1 MDLEF
6 LENIN
11 PKFLCWTTAILCHA
25 LCCWQNGLS
34 IDEIHLKCSNSQG
47 KLRLVRVHEENPVIG

>member
-11 PKFLCWTTAILCHA
+11 PKYLCLTTAILCHA
-25 LCCWQNGLS
+25 LRWWQKRLS
-34 IDEIHLKCSNSQG
+34 IDEIHFKCSNSQG
-47 KLRLVRVHEENPVIG
+47 KLRLVRVRGENPVIG